1 MLVDARIQFVQLIDD
16 TVKDAF
22 SIGAVGE
29 QPLRQRVGEKL
40 GVRGRRLGLD
50 YDYETV
56 EVGEFVRVA
65 EIVLTIAVIRSNQ
78 VVLAGLKFK
87 VLPGVEDAYG
97 GKYHRRGEHCPGPSH
112 VEACKRTENP
122 QSNGWNGPRHPGL
135 MLLYRGAG
143 ALTDGMPLGCSARGR
158 NQASAGT
165 NARVTPAVAPPPSA
179 PMTPRPRTR
188 ADDAG

>member
-1 MLVDARIQFVQLIDD
+1 MLVDARIQFVQLIDAKVKERAVAHQARVD

-22 SIGAVGE
+22 NIGAVGE

-87 VLPGVEDAYG
+87 VLPGVE
-97 GKYHRRGEHCPGPSH
+97 
-112 VEACKRTENP
+112 
-122 QSNGWNGPRHPGL
+122 
-135 MLLYRGAG
+135 
-143 ALTDGMPLGCSARGR
+143 
-158 NQASAGT
+158 
-165 NARVTPAVAPPPSA
+165 NA
-179 PMTPRPRTR
+179 
-188 ADDAG
+188 